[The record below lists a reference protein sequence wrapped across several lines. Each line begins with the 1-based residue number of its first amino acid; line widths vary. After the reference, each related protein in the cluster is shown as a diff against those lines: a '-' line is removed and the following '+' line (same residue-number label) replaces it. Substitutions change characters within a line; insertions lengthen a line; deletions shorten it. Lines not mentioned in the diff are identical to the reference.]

1 MSTSTGKDS
10 RAAARDG
17 KPAAGTAHAVAPKSV
32 AAGPAATVPALP
44 TPPPRTSCTSVV
56 HIGDSTSE
64 GLISADYEP
73 NPANRIPARYADV
86 GVKHSI
92 MKIVGA
98 TSVVESLPGTP
109 NAYDMAS
116 QVKQSGYNGCWV
128 LALGTNDTADVYVG
142 SNVGRLQ
149 RIQKMMN
156 LIGNQPVM
164 WVEVTS
170 LLSSGPYS
178 EQNME
183 LWNQAL
189 QQAQAQYPNMRIYNW
204 PAVAQ
209 RSWFINDGIHYTTIG
224 YAHRATAIADAL
236 AEAFPAS

>member
-1 MSTSTGKDS
+1 
-10 RAAARDG
+10 
-17 KPAAGTAHAVAPKSV
+17 
-32 AAGPAATVPALP
+32 
-44 TPPPRTSCTSVV
+44 
-56 HIGDSTSE
+56 
-64 GLISADYEP
+64 
-73 NPANRIPARYADV
+73 
-86 GVKHSI
+86 
-92 MKIVGA
+92 
-98 TSVVESLPGTP
+98 
-109 NAYDMAS
+109 
-116 QVKQSGYNGCWV
+116 
-128 LALGTNDTADVYVG
+128 
-142 SNVGRLQ
+142 
-149 RIQKMMN
+149 MMN